1 MNATG
6 ENGKDS
12 NSTRE
17 IKMSEQEIVHPA
29 ARDAIII
36 AEKKE
41 GLDSLEITESETTEN
56 EEEKEELAAP
66 LKSAGSIPSLKKK
79 KNAKAFLSKVA
90 DQRLCVN
97 SITIGNEFV
106 ETSYQDSCAT
116 HNFLSPR
123 YSDELV
129 RLGYQRYKC
138 PPMDVEQG
146 TILER
151 PTTKVHLLRL
161 TMISPA
167 GDIVRWDNCLF
178 LVADAGADVLIGNPI
193 LEIGNIMKYVPPD
206 GYEATLKSQISLY
219 RDEPIISDLEA
230 RKITRRVRTY
240 EYPKPTEI
248 KHMGPIQ
255 IRIPDPG
262 YDVFD
267 PRVLD
272 ARVHENIRNMLGL
285 PAVLDHFQEMP
296 ALEQRQTDNKKERN
310 RSMKVIL
317 IHLHQT

>member
-1 MNATG
+1 M
-6 ENGKDS
+6 KDS

-17 IKMSEQEIVHPA
+17 IKMSEQEIAHPA

-36 AEKKE
+36 KEKKE
-41 GLDSLEITESETTEN
+41 SFDSPEIMESETTDN
-56 EEEKEELAAP
+56 GEEKEEFNVALP
-66 LKSAGSIPSLKKK
+66 ESAGNMPSLKKK

-161 TMISPA
+161 TMISPS

-178 LVADAGADVLIGNPI
+178 LVAEAGADVLIGNPI

-206 GYEATLKSQISLY
+206 GYEATLKSQILLY
-219 RDEPIISDLEA
+219 RDEPIISDVEA
-230 RKITRRVRTY
+230 RKITRHVRTY

-248 KHMGPIQ
+248 KPMGPI
-255 IRIPDPG
+255 RIHVPDEG
-262 YDVFD
+262 YRVFD
-267 PRVLD
+267 PRRLD
-272 ARVHENIRNMLGL
+272 ARVHENIRNM
-285 PAVLDHFQEMP
+285 
-296 ALEQRQTDNKKERN
+296 
-310 RSMKVIL
+310 
-317 IHLHQT
+317 